1 MNQWLHHL
9 TNTRMIAFSFLLV
22 ILSGTLLLM
31 LPVSS
36 VNGQATSFLDALF
49 TAVSATCV
57 TGLSIQ
63 NTGLYWSLFGQIV
76 ILFMIQIGG
85 LGFMTFI
92 GIISIFL
99 KRKISLTER
108 KILMQSA
115 GNMRISGMVRLI
127 KHIVQSTLLFELL
140 GSLFLS
146 IRFIPQFGL
155 FKGFY
160 YSVFHSISAFCNAGF
175 DLMGT
180 SSSLTAYENDWLV
193 NITIML
199 LIICGGLGFLVW
211 TEIGIKKWHIAEYS
225 LHAKIVLLTT
235 AILIITGTLGYFIFE
250 WNGSMA
256 GYPLSKRILSS
267 LFMSVT
273 TRTAGFNT
281 LNLASL
287 SHAGVILS
295 LILMFIG
302 GSPGSTA
309 GGIKTTTIAVIFLTV
324 IHLSKGNEDVTV
336 LKKRLDHSII
346 RQAAAIMLVY
356 LTGVLFSCMAVC
368 FLEPKDLGSILF
380 EIVSAIGTVG
390 LSQGI
395 TAELC
400 DISKIILILLMY
412 GGRIG
417 ALSLLMVFRERAKEA
432 PLQRPTEKVLIG

>member
-9 TNTRMIAFSFLLV
+9 TNTRMIAFSFLLI

-36 VNGQATSFLDALF
+36 VSGQATSFLDALF

-57 TGLSIQ
+57 TGLSVQ

-115 GNMRISGMVRLI
+115 GNMRISGMVRLV

-432 PLQRPTEKVLIG
+432 PLRRPTEKVLIG